1 MYKVLIVMGLAL
13 LSACSATGPK
23 FNAVSHPTN
32 DSLIYVYRPDLFQ
45 NGAISPGIVVD
56 NEERL
61 LLQNNG
67 YTYFYLPPG
76 QHQFSILLSDRY
88 TPAEP
93 TKLLMEAGAVYYL
106 KLVTGNIFNS
116 MPGVGLSVNRKF
128 GLISVEEEIGKA
140 EIQDCRYLNPSE
152 SKKFS
157 KSYFLESN

>member
-1 MYKVLIVMGLAL
+1 MLYKILIAMGLAL

-23 FNAVSHPTN
+23 FNAVANPTN
-32 DSLIYVYRPDLFQ
+32 DSLVYIYRPNVFQ

-67 YTYFYLPPG
+67 YTYFYLQPG
-76 QHQFSILLSDRY
+76 EHQFEILLSERY

-93 TKLLMEAGAVYYL
+93 TKLIIKPGEVHYI
-106 KLVTGNIFNS
+106 KLHTGNYS
-116 MPGVGLSVNRKF
+116 AGSRLAGYVRKF
-128 GLISVEEEIGKA
+128 ALVNVEEQVGRVEI
-140 EIQDCRYLNPSE
+140 EECRYLNPSE

-157 KSYFLESN
+157 KSYFLEEN

>member
-1 MYKVLIVMGLAL
+1 MYKILIAMSLAL

-23 FNAVSHPTN
+23 FNAVSNPTN
-32 DSLIYVYRPDLFQ
+32 DSLVYIYRPKLFQ

-56 NEERL
+56 NEEKL

-67 YTYFYLPPG
+67 YTYFYLQPG
-76 QHQFSILLSDRY
+76 EHQFSVLLSDRY

-93 TKLLMEAGAVYYL
+93 TKIFMEAGAVYYL
-106 KLVTGNIFNS
+106 KLFTSNTFNS
-116 MPGVGLSVNRKF
+116 MPGVGLSINRRF
-128 GLISVEEEIGKA
+128 ALIDVKDEVGKA
-140 EIQDCRYLNPSE
+140 EIGECRYLNPSE

>member
-1 MYKVLIVMGLAL
+1 MYKILISLGLAL

-23 FNAVSHPTN
+23 FSAVSHPTG
-32 DSLIYVYRPDLFQ
+32 DSLVYIYRPDVFQ

-56 NEERL
+56 NEEKL

-67 YTYFYLPPG
+67 YTYFYMQPG
-76 QHQFSILLSDRY
+76 EHQFSILLSDRY

-93 TKLLMEAGAVYYL
+93 TKLVMEAGSVYYL
-106 KLVTGNIFNS
+106 KMVTGNVFNT
-116 MPGVGLSVNRKF
+116 MPGLGLSVNRSF
-128 GLISVEEEIGKA
+128 GLINVKTEIGQY